1 VDDRVQTKLDFIQK
15 ASSAARDQAAL
26 YRRLGIDPAEVGGT
40 PAEALRPAILSGVK
54 YELQTCIQAM
64 IDVAYHVSAKSFH
77 AAPQDAYD
85 AFERLVAGGALPRAR
100 LTVYRKMIGFRNL
113 VVHGYET
120 VDTGMVLAQGQAGEK
135 ASQWGMIICS
145 VPPPVPPFS
154 RYQGGIRTALQ
165 KPGLGRDA
173 QPKALGHKG
182 HPNRGLAKEDFC
194 RAHA

>member
-1 VDDRVQTKLDFIQK
+1 MDDRVQTKLDFIQK

-120 VDTGMVLAQGQAGEK
+120 VDTGMVLAYAD
-135 ASQWGMIICS
+135 
-145 VPPPVPPFS
+145 
-154 RYQGGIRTALQ
+154 RTADFDTFRDEVQ
-165 KPGLGRDA
+165 RFTRTAADDKRPTPEGNGPAGRA
-173 QPKALGHKG
+173 PRR
-182 HPNRGLAKEDFC
+182 PRGPA
-194 RAHA
+194 AH